1 MPGEVKYDRYLG
13 FLVIENYLVVLNR
26 VNSYLETK
34 LPSEK
39 QEEGGSRGGGVQIFG
54 ICIFLFL
61 LLP

>member
-1 MPGEVKYDRYLG
+1 M
-13 FLVIENYLVVLNR
+13 ENYLVVLNR